1 MGDTFSNLQSA
12 AHSGAFGAGSKAS
25 PTPEQIRA
33 GNYAKGTTRVHG
45 MRITIE
51 TPMFQSRRGKQDG
64 IPWSVLCMAHYGYI
78 NGTKGAD
85 GDAIDI
91 FVGPMPES
99 LSVFVVNQVNR
110 DGAFDEHKVMLGFAD
125 EESARNA
132 YMNSYEKGWTGL
144 GSLTACSIKQFK
156 YWLKHGDLSKPL
168 QPGDLS
174 NDEALSMSDVFVRWE
189 GQQTPVGASLTEVI
203 YDLRKHDQDGLLMD
217 SATLA
222 DINEHLGEGEMLDAM
237 VIELQKFDR
246 KAGQLLKVMQV
257 AAEGV
262 KPTGV
267 EVSKPFKNRGTTQVA
282 MLFAMDDGQSVSV
295 FFHNPDS
302 TPNKLTP
309 TDELVSWKWVLNKK
323 DITITVAPEKGQDLN
338 PREVARRIMK
348 LVQKNSAKFI
358 KANEGKADRDA
369 KLEEL
374 KAAEASKTTELA
386 DLDAQV
392 ADLTAQLEAKK
403 AAPAPGAAPVV
414 DDESSVVL
422 KGPAGPVTVAKTKYV
437 DTGEWGVSWASTEVA
452 TAPNKE
458 EGVAIAERVIAS
470 GAENIA
476 DMRAAAVEPAPAADS
491 DAGYMAKSLA
501 SADTLKAQIVA
512 LGGTPYTAADFMA
525 KVNAGEWQGFSLSE
539 LQSKLAEAQSDL
551 AKVQSGKLTPRRVVG
566 KGGTKKGA
574 IAWLTGRI
582 AAVQAALDAD
592 GFMYTVN
599 VSNYTY
605 HLRDQLKALQGAS
618 EPAPAAKPALS
629 TGSTILED
637 YAGVAALGSATVL
650 SVGSENV
657 YFDKDGKQYMTKL
670 LNTDDYESKVG
681 EVVDL
686 SGVVDP
692 YTAPADKLSFTEW
705 EGKVLEALA
714 ELMEVS
720 TGDADGIA
728 MGQAVLV
735 KQLYRDSAAPAEAA
749 QAIKTAATETP
760 EQQRIERL
768 LTMLTSAQTRLA
780 GMQPGDAF
788 YGNLVRDIAD
798 MASQLWDAGYRGP
811 EASAQSVKE
820 VPPVPEVLTGPN
832 GEEFTILTEPT
843 TLYRSVSPQEWEQIQ
858 KDGDIKGGLNAFN
871 PWDKRREVFFGD
883 ALSDRLIGQGE
894 DISRRADYFVQ
905 NGDLSER
912 YSAVQREL
920 SQVRIDTALRA
931 SELGFDTVED
941 VPRMVASRD
950 PKLKELSAR
959 RTAANALETELQ
971 VEGRK
976 QFHAKVDE
984 LRAEDEARGY
994 SSVILETKPITGARI
1009 YQGKHSGMGV
1019 EAEYGFDSG
1028 VVKLA
1033 DIVKIRLVKDKKVI
1047 DDAPAPESVS
1057 PSPAIEPGADED
1069 QGEIAPEGRENTVK
1083 TAKGTKVA
1091 TGFKIIEARNL
1102 VISHEAD
1109 GTVNPD
1115 YPAEIQPRDRA
1126 RTTSQAWVQK
1136 TARNLDPDSLGRTQR
1151 ADSGAPIVGKDRVV
1165 ESGNGRAMAI
1175 REAYR
1180 IGQADEYRDWLV
1192 ENADYFGVDV
1202 AKIKRMKAPVL
1213 VRVRISD
1220 VSRVEFAVEANQ
1232 DDKLA
1237 MTATEK
1243 ARSDA
1248 KRLDAAMLAKLADGD
1263 LNSAANRDFVAAF
1276 LQSLGDA
1283 EAAQYLTTDGKPTS
1297 GLISRLQAALFAGA
1311 YSDDRLLELTA
1322 DVAKPEIANIVAA
1335 LNSAAPDFMR
1345 AKEQDRVGAETAGGQ
1360 VVDSVELS
1368 LNQEAV
1374 NAIISATN
1382 VLRQAKESGMGLEE
1396 FLRQGDMFGGTDP
1409 AVAAMA
1415 LFIQANNRSAKRMGT
1430 AFKAMAQFVESE
1442 NTRKQTAGLF
1452 GDEPA
1457 SFSDIVAAANRKLEQ
1472 EYGEGLF
1479 AIDQGDMFA
1488 APAQSAAPVP
1498 APAPEPDEDDQL
1510 QKAKAYLDSLIEGSA
1525 DLGAPAQVLERL
1537 ESIYAQFGEGELK
1550 DLFEEASNAFRDYAL
1565 KVTAGAF

>member
-1 MGDTFSNLQSA
+1 
-12 AHSGAFGAGSKAS
+12 
-25 PTPEQIRA
+25 
-33 GNYAKGTTRVHG
+33 
-45 MRITIE
+45 
-51 TPMFQSRRGKQDG
+51 
-64 IPWSVLCMAHYGYI
+64 
-78 NGTKGAD
+78 
-85 GDAIDI
+85 
-91 FVGPMPES
+91 
-99 LSVFVVNQVNR
+99 
-110 DGAFDEHKVMLGFAD
+110 
-125 EESARNA
+125 
-132 YMNSYEKGWTGL
+132 
-144 GSLTACSIKQFK
+144 
-156 YWLKHGDLSKPL
+156 
-168 QPGDLS
+168 
-174 NDEALSMSDVFVRWE
+174 MSDVFVRWE
-189 GQQTPVGASLTEVI
+189 GKQTPVGASLTEVM
-203 YDLRKHDQDGLLMD
+203 YDLRKHDPDGLLMD

-222 DINEHLGEGEMLDAM
+222 DINEHLATGEMLDAM
-237 VIELQKFDR
+237 VIELQQFER
-246 KAGQLLKVMQV
+246 KANQFLKVMQM

-267 EVSKPFKNRGTTQVA
+267 EISDPFKSRGTTQVA
-282 MLFAMDDGQSVSV
+282 MLFTMDDGQSVSV

-338 PREVARRIMK
+338 PREVSRRIMK

-358 KANEGKADRDA
+358 QANANKADRDA
-369 KLEEL
+369 KLQEL
-374 KAAEASKTTELA
+374 KTAEASKTTELA
-386 DLDAQV
+386 DLDTQI

-403 AAPAPGAAPVV
+403 AAPTASAPAATP
-414 DDESSVVL
+414 DDETSVEL
-422 KGPAGPVTVAKTKYV
+422 KGPAGPVTVAMTKYV
-437 DTGEWGVSWASTEVA
+437 DTGEWGVSWASTQVA
-452 TAPNKE
+452 TAPSKA

-476 DMRAAAVEPAPAADS
+476 DMRAAAAEPAPAPADDS
-491 DAGYMAKSLA
+491 DASYMAKSLVA
-501 SADTLKAQIVA
+501 AETLKGQIVA
-512 LGGTPYTAADFMA
+512 LGGTPYSAADFMT
-525 KVNAGEWQGFSLSE
+525 KVNAGEWSGFSLSE
-539 LQSKLAEAQSDL
+539 LQSRLTELKSDL
-551 AKVQSGKLTPRRVVG
+551 VKVQSGNLTPRRVVG

-582 AAVQAALDAD
+582 DEVTKALAAD

-599 VSNYTY
+599 VSNYTS
-605 HLRDQLKALQGAS
+605 HLRDQLKALQGSS
-618 EPAPAAKPALS
+618 EPDSGASAFPTEWPVDAKSMATALKRLATDAPAPIRIIRATKQEWQSVQVITERGEFATFTTIVALKTSEGGAPYWYTAVNDSDTPTSPLDRQDRDYFSALVKTINELPRAGVEPAIPVAKPSA
-629 TGSTILED
+629 GSTILED
-637 YAGVAALGSATVL
+637 YADVAALGSATVL

-670 LNTDDYESKVG
+670 LNTDDYEGKEG
-681 EVVDL
+681 QVVDL

-692 YTAPADKLSFTEW
+692 
-705 EGKVLEALA
+705 
-714 ELMEVS
+714 
-720 TGDADGIA
+720 
-728 MGQAVLV
+728 
-735 KQLYRDSAAPAEAA
+735 SAAPAAPDRQAWDAAFITALADLLESSESDAQGVAMAHTSALLVLFAEGKTPEEAA
-749 QAIKTAATETP
+749 EAIKAVATVAPQTP
-760 EQQRIERL
+760 EEEAMLAAHLAER
-768 LTMLTSAQTRLA
+768 AEQA
-780 GMQPGDAF
+780 
-788 YGNLVRDIAD
+788 
-798 MASQLWDAGYRGP
+798 
-811 EASAQSVKE
+811 AQSAAE
-820 VPPVPEVLTGPN
+820 A
-832 GEEFTILTEPT
+832 
-843 TLYRSVSPQEWEQIQ
+843 Q
-858 KDGDIKGGLNAFN
+858 
-871 PWDKRREVFFGD
+871 
-883 ALSDRLIGQGE
+883 
-894 DISRRADYFVQ
+894 
-905 NGDLSER
+905 
-912 YSAVQREL
+912 
-920 SQVRIDTALRA
+920 
-931 SELGFDTVED
+931 
-941 VPRMVASRD
+941 
-950 PKLKELSAR
+950 LSA
-959 RTAANALETELQ
+959 
-971 VEGRK
+971 
-976 QFHAKVDE
+976 
-984 LRAEDEARGY
+984 
-994 SSVILETKPITGARI
+994 
-1009 YQGKHSGMGV
+1009 
-1019 EAEYGFDSG
+1019 
-1028 VVKLA
+1028 
-1033 DIVKIRLVKDKKVI
+1033 
-1047 DDAPAPESVS
+1047 
-1057 PSPAIEPGADED
+1057 EPGADED

-1180 IGQADEYRDWLV
+1180 IGQADEYREWLV

-1220 VSRVEFAVEANQ
+1220 VNRVEFAVEANQ

-1248 KRLDAAMLAKLADGD
+1248 KRLDSAMLAKLADGD

-1442 NTRKQTAGLF
+1442 NARKQTASLF

-1479 AIDQGDMFA
+1479 AIEQGDMFA
-1488 APAQSAAPVP
+1488 APAPAQAAAPEP

-1510 QKAKAYLDSLIEGSA
+1510 QQAKAYLDSLIEGSA

-1565 KVTAGAF
+1565 KVTASAF

>member
-33 GNYAKGTTRVHG
+33 GNYAKGSTRMHG
-45 MRITIE
+45 MHVTIE

-64 IPWSVLCMAHYGYI
+64 KPWSVLCMAHYGYI

-125 EESARNA
+125 EESARNG

-156 YWLKHGDLSKPL
+156 YWLKHGDLNKPL

-174 NDEALSMSDVFVRWE
+174 KDEALSMSDVIVRWE

-203 YDLRKHDQDGLLMD
+203 YDLRKHDPEGLLMD

-222 DINEHLGEGEMLDAM
+222 DINEHLGTGGMLDAM

-246 KAGQLLKVMQV
+246 KAGQLLKVMQM

-267 EVSKPFKNRGTTQVA
+267 EISKPFKNRGTTQVA

-348 LVQKNSAKFI
+348 LVEKNSAKFI

-374 KAAEASKTTELA
+374 KAADASKTNELA
-386 DLDAQV
+386 DLDTQIT
-392 ADLTAQLEAKK
+392 DLTAQLEAKK
-403 AAPAPGAAPVV
+403 AALTASDSPAPAP
-414 DDESSVVL
+414 DEASVVL

-437 DTGEWGVSWASTEVA
+437 DTGEWGVSWASTQVA
-452 TAPNKE
+452 TAPSKA
-458 EGVAIAERVIAS
+458 EGVAIAERVIES

-476 DMRAAAVEPAPAADS
+476 DMRAAAAAPAIQDTPSADS
-491 DAGYMAKSLA
+491 DADYMAKSLA
-501 SADTLKAQIVA
+501 SAETLKAQIVA
-512 LGGTPYTAADFMA
+512 LGGTPYSPADFMA

-539 LQSKLAEAQSDL
+539 LQSKMAEAQSDL
-551 AKVQSGKLTPRRVVG
+551 VKVQSGNLTPRRVVG

-574 IAWLTGRI
+574 IAWLSGRI
-582 AAVQAALDAD
+582 AAVKAALDAD

-599 VSNYTY
+599 VSNYTS
-605 HLRDQLKALQGAS
+605 HLRDQLKALQGAP
-618 EPAPAAKPALS
+618 EPAPVAKPSA
-629 TGSTILED
+629 GSTILED
-637 YAGVAALGSATVL
+637 YADVAALGSATVL

-657 YFDKDGKQYMTKL
+657 YFDKDGTQYMTKL

-692 YTAPADKLSFTEW
+692 SVAPA
-705 EGKVLEALA
+705 AA
-714 ELMEVS
+714 EPV
-720 TGDADGIA
+720 
-728 MGQAVLV
+728 
-735 KQLYRDSAAPAEAA
+735 SAAP
-749 QAIKTAATETP
+749 
-760 EQQRIERL
+760 
-768 LTMLTSAQTRLA
+768 
-780 GMQPGDAF
+780 
-788 YGNLVRDIAD
+788 
-798 MASQLWDAGYRGP
+798 
-811 EASAQSVKE
+811 
-820 VPPVPEVLTGPN
+820 
-832 GEEFTILTEPT
+832 
-843 TLYRSVSPQEWEQIQ
+843 
-858 KDGDIKGGLNAFN
+858 
-871 PWDKRREVFFGD
+871 
-883 ALSDRLIGQGE
+883 
-894 DISRRADYFVQ
+894 
-905 NGDLSER
+905 
-912 YSAVQREL
+912 
-920 SQVRIDTALRA
+920 
-931 SELGFDTVED
+931 
-941 VPRMVASRD
+941 
-950 PKLKELSAR
+950 
-959 RTAANALETELQ
+959 
-971 VEGRK
+971 
-976 QFHAKVDE
+976 
-984 LRAEDEARGY
+984 
-994 SSVILETKPITGARI
+994 
-1009 YQGKHSGMGV
+1009 
-1019 EAEYGFDSG
+1019 
-1028 VVKLA
+1028 VV
-1033 DIVKIRLVKDKKVI
+1033 
-1047 DDAPAPESVS
+1047 
-1057 PSPAIEPGADED
+1057 EPGADED
-1069 QGEIAPEGRENTVK
+1069 QGDIAPEGRENTVK

-1220 VSRVEFAVEANQ
+1220 VNRVEFAVEANQ

-1276 LQSLGDA
+1276 LQALGDA

-1442 NTRKQTAGLF
+1442 NTRKQTASLF

-1488 APAQSAAPVP
+1488 APAPAQAAAPEP

-1510 QKAKAYLDSLIEGSA
+1510 QQAKAYLDSLIEGSA

-1565 KVTAGAF
+1565 KVTASAF